1 VNNWVQA
8 QPASK
13 VWKNILKTGSAGSER
28 WKPDSRSGILPL
40 ARGWKPLPRFQT
52 LEKELVCTK

>member
-1 VNNWVQA
+1 LGAGSACFQGLEKY
-8 QPASK
+8 SE
-13 VWKNILKTGSAGSER
+13 TGSAGSER